1 MQNGKISRTQLMALL
16 WAGTMAPAAE
26 LLPALLLPGAG
37 RGAWLA
43 VVLAAPLVLAAGWLL
58 GGLAGREGLAK
69 RIRGLLGR
77 RLGGG
82 VLLIYIVWAQILL
95 SLRSWSCARRL
106 LASGEREGAS
116 WALLLAVMAVL
127 LWMVRGELAAFA
139 RAGQLF
145 LAALLA
151 TAGAVLLLSLPQAE
165 PERLFPLWWPA
176 AAPPI
181 RAVLAAAGTVGWGLF
196 TAFLLGEVAD
206 QGEREHWHWLFWGLG
221 GVLLL
226 AGAQAIIIGNLGAEL
241 ASRLDSPFFALAKSV
256 GVEGAFQR
264 VEGVVA
270 ALWIFADLTMGGVLV
285 FAVRAM
291 AAEILPERALPW
303 VPWGSVLLGTAGALA
318 LFSAPGRG
326 ELWTGQL
333 VPGADLF
340 LGLVLPGLLWIVER
354 SRDRMGKG
362 IISSGE
368 EGR

>member
-1 MQNGKISRTQLMALL
+1 MRNGKISRTQLMALL

-69 RIRGLLGR
+69 RTRELLGR

-82 VLLIYIVWAQILL
+82 ALLIYIVWAQILL

-106 LASGEREGAS
+106 LSSGEREGAS

-127 LWMVRGELAAFA
+127 LWMARGELAAFA

-206 QGEREHWHWLFWGLG
+206 QGEREHWHWLSWGLG

-303 VPWGSVLLGTAGALA
+303 VPWGSVLLGAAGALA

-326 ELWTGQL
+326 ELWSRRL

-340 LGLVLPGLLWIVER
+340 LGLALPGALWIVGR
-354 SRDRMGKG
+354 CRDRMRKG

-368 EGR
+368 ES